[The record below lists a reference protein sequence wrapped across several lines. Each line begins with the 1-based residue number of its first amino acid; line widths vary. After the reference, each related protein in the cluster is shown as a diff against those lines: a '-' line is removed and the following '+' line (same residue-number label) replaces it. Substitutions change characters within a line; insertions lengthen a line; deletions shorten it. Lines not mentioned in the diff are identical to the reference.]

1 MANAKGHLAGS
12 DDLLLKPEQS
22 SAPTIVGWFAGALIF
37 ASVMGLLLH
46 FADIAEL
53 LAVLKAAS
61 PLWIAAAV
69 SCQLGTHACAAA
81 VWQMVTRRAGF
92 QLRLADLLKLAVMEL
107 FANQAIPTGGQSGSL
122 LVARGLVRRRI
133 PSSIAITA
141 LLVAALSYYY
151 AAYLLMAGLAFA
163 LLWSTG
169 DLSDKWEW
177 LSIMFAAIVIL
188 ITVCLVAVTV
198 TKGRWIPRPLLRTP
212 LMARLA
218 KAACTGSDRHR
229 WRSES
234 IRPDNLLSTG
244 DFRSGCH
251 HALVRRANSR
261 CKYRPHSRISG
272 LRSRVGRCD
281 RLTYPARP
289 GFVRRRLR
297 RGPPLAWS
305 QHRSRSCCH
314 ADLPRN
320 VVLDAHVSGNVADPP
335 GGTGGS
341 LTSVNV
347 RRADV

>member
-1 MANAKGHLAGS
+1 MANAKGHLPGS

-22 SAPTIVGWFAGALIF
+22 SARTIVGWFAGALIF

-61 PLWIAAAV
+61 PLWIAAAF
-69 SCQLGTHACAAA
+69 SCQLVTYACAAA

-107 FANQAIPTGGQSGSL
+107 FANQAIPTGGLSGSL

-141 LLVAALSYYY
+141 LLVAALSYY

-169 DLSDKWEW
+169 DLSDTWEW

-198 TKGRWIPRPLLRTP
+198 TKGRWIPRSLLRTP

-218 KAACTGSDRHR
+218 KALAQVRTDIASD
-229 WRSES
+229 
-234 IRPDNLLSTG
+234 PKVL
-244 DFRSGCH
+244 
-251 HALVRRANSR
+251 
-261 CKYRPHSRISG
+261 
-272 LRSRVGRCD
+272 
-281 RLTYPARP
+281 
-289 GFVRRRLR
+289 
-297 RGPPLAWS
+297 GPTIFFQLAIF
-305 QHRSRSCCH
+305 
-314 ADLPRN
+314 
-320 VVLDAHVSGNVADPP
+320 VLDATTLWFSVRALGASIGPTPAFLAFVLASVVATVSPIPLGLGSFEGGCVAVLHLLGVSIEVALAATLIFRGMSFWMPMFPGMWLTHQEAQADP
-335 GGTGGS
+335 
-341 LTSVNV
+341 
-347 RRADV
+347 